1 MFLFPKENNFGILK
15 EPFQRENKMT
25 VFKKIIKAA
34 LILLELAL
42 ILMFVFPLFRN
53 VSNVGVAFG
62 LFLSVVLFVITV
74 FWQKVKILV
83 KKIISHKAG
92 KAVFLSFCGIFGILV
107 IYAIVLSGLM
117 LKSALTPPKNPD
129 AVIVLGCKVQK
140 SGNPSLMLSKRI
152 DAAYEYLK
160 DNPDVVCVVS
170 GGQGSD
176 EPLSEAE
183 VMKSRLVE
191 KGIDEDRI
199 IAENKSE
206 STRQNIEYS
215 LALLKEKNIDINEAA
230 IVTDGFHQFRAGLI
244 ASEYDITPTAVSAK
258 TPPWLVAAYWIREW
272 FALSHRFV
280 FGS

>member
-1 MFLFPKENNFGILK
+1 MA
-15 EPFQRENKMT
+15 
-25 VFKKIIKAA
+25 VFNKIIKAA
-34 LILLELAL
+34 LIILELAL
-42 ILMFVFPLFRN
+42 ILWFVLPIFTKVVN
-53 VSNVGVAFG
+53 IGVVFG
-62 LFLSVVLFVITV
+62 LFLSVALFAITV

-83 KKIISHKAG
+83 KKIMSHKAG
-92 KAVFLSFCGIFGILV
+92 KVVFLSFCGILGILV

-117 LKSALTPPKNPD
+117 LNAALTSPQNPD
-129 AVIVLGCKVQK
+129 TVIILGCKVQK

-191 KGIDEDRI
+191 KGIAEDRI
-199 IAENKSE
+199 IEENKSE
-206 STRQNIEYS
+206 STRQNIEFS
-215 LALLKEKNIDINEAA
+215 LELLKEKDIDVNEAA
-230 IVTDGFHQFRAGLI
+230 IVTDGFHQYRAGLI
-244 ASEYDITPTAVSAK
+244 AKEYDITPTAVSAK
-258 TPPWLVAAYWIREW
+258 TPPWLVAAYWVREW